1 MMARTFLT
9 LLVACSCVELV
20 LCDVYMHN
28 PRGSNDRNCERNA
41 NRDNGN
47 RLFNSQNNAAGG
59 YACPRGVGDGTFQP
73 ESGQVSFNS
82 INSATGETTT
92 FTQNKRMYY
101 YSGSILPIEWTSQ
114 HGCGGNSKVSC
125 EIILQYACEDTLDPQ
140 VDNFWPWVQNKA
152 ETGTKY
158 YGKQHFRDTASSPQ
172 NIAAPRDGVP
182 QSSDDAATDTIPDD
196 EASAIPNTV
205 ATRRFGMQESYDYY
219 QVCQRTERNKG
230 LYTADQVVN
239 RNDRRGTRQNPNGDR
254 HGYECPEERDYY
266 PWWAPSPWIDIAV
279 LTDSGDDSP
288 CYPGALGK
296 CTKRCQYY
304 MNNTMN
310 SHKKGYCDVNHD
322 AAGATVTKKLNDA
335 KWANNQWYNNR
346 PACEAAGYKWYMV
359 SHADNLNLA
368 PNHFVC
374 GKTQFSRV
382 NQLGNTNPGNVV
394 SEDAMVGPSSPA
406 AWIAENPIVEGL
418 NANRFLWTI
427 PPLPTSP
434 KSTYFTAGLPSAYQ
448 SCVLR
453 IRYNISSADFQPW
466 PLEAVNPGSA
476 TAPMVDARNNSKVK
490 NDPKTPLKQ
499 DPYVYIGPGDSEQK
513 GEMFLSLAVNTNQYR

>member
-1 MMARTFLT
+1 M
-9 LLVACSCVELV
+9 
-20 LCDVYMHN
+20 CDVYMHN

-82 INSATGETTT
+82 VNSATGETTT

-158 YGKQHFRDTASSPQ
+158 FGKQHFRDTASSPQ

-182 QSSDDAATDTIPDD
+182 QNSDDAATDTIPDD

-205 ATRRFGMQESYDYY
+205 ATRRFGMQESNDYY

-230 LYTADQVVN
+230 LYTADQVIN

-310 SHKKGYCDVNHD
+310 SHKKGYCDVNHE

-427 PPLPTSP
+427 PPLPTTTTP
-434 KSTYFTAGLPSAYQ
+434 TSTAYFSAGLSSAYQ

-476 TAPMVDARNNSKVK
+476 TAPMVNSRNNSKTK